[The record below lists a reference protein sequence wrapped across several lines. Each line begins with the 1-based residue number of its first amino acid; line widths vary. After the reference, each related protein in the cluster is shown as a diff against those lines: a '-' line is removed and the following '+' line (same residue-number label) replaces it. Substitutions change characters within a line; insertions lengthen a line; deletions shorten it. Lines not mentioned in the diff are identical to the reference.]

1 MSTETVSAAG
11 RRTET
16 LDRVVI
22 RFAGDSG
29 DGMQLT
35 GTQFTSTTAALGN
48 DLATFPDYPAEIRAP
63 AGTLPGV
70 SGFQIN
76 FSSAEIY
83 TPGDAPDVLVAMN
96 PAALKVNLKDLRLGG
111 ILIVNS
117 DAFREVDL
125 KKAGYAASPLDDG
138 SLDGFRLFKVE
149 LTRLTRAA
157 LKQTGIPTKDQD
169 RCKNFFALGM
179 MYYLYNRPMEY
190 SLDWIEKK
198 FAAKPELMN
207 ANQLALLAGRA
218 YCEAT
223 EAFQVTYE
231 IPSAKLEPGIYRN
244 IAGNQA
250 LALGFVAASK
260 KCGLPLFQGSYPITP
275 ASDILHELSAYKNFG
290 VLTFQAEDEIAA
302 VGAAIGASFSGA
314 LAITTT
320 SGPGMALKS
329 EFIGLAVM
337 VELPLVIVDI
347 QRGGPSTGLPTKT
360 EQADL
365 LQALFG
371 RHSEAPCIVL
381 AARSP
386 ADCFE
391 CAYEAARL
399 TMRHMTPVIL
409 LSDGFIANGA
419 EPWKLPHAADLPDM
433 PVAFRTDP
441 EGFLPY
447 LRDPETLA
455 RPWAVPGTPGLEH
468 RIGGLEKADGTGS
481 VSYDPENHERMVR
494 LRAEKVARVARDI
507 PLAEP
512 EGDREGGVLVV
523 AWGSTYGAVTA
534 AVRHA
539 RADGL
544 RVSHLHLRHLSPMP
558 GNLGEVLGRYDT
570 ILVPEMN
577 LGQLSLLLQG
587 RYLREVVPLNKVQGL
602 PFKESEI
609 LDAILAIL
617 EGNRR

>member
-1 MSTETVSAAG
+1 MSTQILSDGKTRV
-11 RRTET
+11 ET

-35 GTQFTSTTAALGN
+35 GTQFTATTAAMGN

-76 FSSAEIY
+76 FSCEDIY

-96 PAALKVNLKDLRLGG
+96 PAALKVNLADLRKNG

-125 KKAGYAASPLDDG
+125 KKAGYTASPLQDG
-138 SLDGFRLFKVE
+138 SLDGYRLFKVE

-157 LKQTGIPTKDQD
+157 LKETGLPTKDQD

-179 MYYLYNRPMEY
+179 MYYLYHRPLDY
-190 SLDWIEKK
+190 SLAWIEEK
-198 FAAKPELMN
+198 FSSKREIVE
-207 ANQLALLAGRA
+207 ANQRALKAGYA

-223 EAFQVTYE
+223 EVFQVTYE
-231 IPSAKLEPGIYRN
+231 VPQARLEPGTYRN
-244 IAGNQA
+244 ISGNQA
-250 LALGFVAASK
+250 LALGFVAASRK
-260 KCGLPLFQGSYPITP
+260 SGLKLFQGSYPIAP
-275 ASDILHELSAYKNFG
+275 ASDILHELSMYKSFG
-290 VLTFQAEDEIAA
+290 VVTFQAEDEIAA
-302 VGAAIGASFSGA
+302 VGAAIGASFAGA
-314 LAITTT
+314 LGITTT

-337 VELPLVIVDI
+337 VELPLVVVDI

-365 LQALFG
+365 LQAMFG
-371 RHSEAPCIVL
+371 RHSESPCIVL

-391 CAYEAARL
+391 CAYEACRL
-399 TMRHMTPVIL
+399 AIRHMTPVIL

-419 EPWKLPHAADLPDM
+419 EPWKLPRTADLPGI
-433 PVAFRTDP
+433 PVRFRTDP

-447 LRDPETLA
+447 LRDPDTLA
-455 RPWAVPGTPGLEH
+455 RPWAVPGTAGLEH
-468 RIGGLEKADGTGS
+468 RIGGLEKSDGAGN
-481 VSYDPENHERMVR
+481 VSYEPLNHERMVR
-494 LRAEKVARVARDI
+494 LRAEKVERVAWDI
-507 PLAEP
+507 PPAEP
-512 EGDREGGVLVV
+512 QGDREGGLLVV
-523 AWGSTYGAVTA
+523 GWGSTYGAITG
-534 AVRHA
+534 AVRRA
-539 RADGL
+539 RADGR
-544 RVSHLHLRHLSPMP
+544 RVRHLHLRYLNPMP
-558 GNLGEVLGRYDT
+558 RNTAEVLSRFDR

-577 LGQLSLLLQG
+577 MGQLAFLLQG
-587 RYLREVVPLNKVQGL
+587 RYLKEVERLDKIQGQ

-609 LDAILAIL
+609 LERIHDLT
-617 EGNRR
+617 EVN